1 MKKLDVNSRSR
12 WKCTTCD
19 KQFRDKTKCRLHI
32 LSVHIGEFSYRCRA
46 CDFKTKTEGQLV
58 VHERRRH
65 NILTERSK
73 KLRGICDDDEDDDDV
88 ARNVVVGD
96 LVPVK
101 NE

>member
-19 KQFRDKTKCRLHI
+19 KLFRDKTKCRLHI

-58 VHERRRH
+58 VHE
-65 NILTERSK
+65 
-73 KLRGICDDDEDDDDV
+73 DDDDV

-96 LVPVK
+96 LVPA
-101 NE
+101 